1 MLQSTDISN
10 ALEKIVEHLDNS
22 GHDNPKITIEDKN
35 PFALRMRMHKYIKAF
50 KMQMKDKKGIDENK
64 YDHLLMTSNLEGIV
78 VSSVLENKPLIL
90 IDEEGKEL

>member
-1 MLQSTDISN
+1 
-10 ALEKIVEHLDNS
+10 
-22 GHDNPKITIEDKN
+22 
-35 PFALRMRMHKYIKAF
+35 
-50 KMQMKDKKGIDENK
+50 MQMKDKKGIDENK